1 VAFANALCTDSVL
14 DLETVVCF
22 LALHETKL
30 DPKYIA
36 YPPVDLLSSKQPAQS
51 ASEYP
56 LTNIELDLHILTPIL
71 VQPLRYL
78 KICFTTIRC
87 KVVGE

>member
-1 VAFANALCTDSVL
+1 VAFANALYIDSIL

-36 YPPVDLLSSKQPAQS
+36 YPPVDLLSSKQPA
-51 ASEYP
+51 
-56 LTNIELDLHILTPIL
+56 
-71 VQPLRYL
+71 
-78 KICFTTIRC
+78 
-87 KVVGE
+87 